1 MGNKTSQ
8 KVLLELLKDRD
19 RWVSGN
25 EIADSLG
32 VTRETIWKNIN
43 LLKKRGHQIQSQKN
57 LGYKYESSSKL
68 DEVVINFYKNKSV
81 DHVAVEEQVDST
93 QMYAKN
99 YLATHQ
105 VEKTFAVISEQQ
117 TQGYGRRGRSFYS
130 PKEQGL
136 YFSIVIPKPTFEIN
150 QVGLITTGVAYVIA
164 QTFKDFFP
172 EREFKLKW
180 VNDILMN
187 RRKVAGIIT
196 EAITEVESA
205 STQAFV
211 IGVGINLTT
220 PEFPE
225 ELQQKAGAIVAKNE
239 PNIDRNLIAAQLIN
253 TIVDNWQNYLDGSF
267 LSEYRKMSIVIGKPV
282 TLQVGTKQV
291 KGIATDIN
299 EYGNIV
305 VKLDEGQVKAFNN
318 GEITKVN
325 LDW

>member
-68 DEVVINFYKNKSV
+68 
-81 DHVAVEEQVDST
+81 VEEQVDST

-105 VEKTFAVISEQQ
+105 VEKAFAVISEQQ

-150 QVGLITTGVAYVIA
+150 QVGLITTGIAYVIA

-187 RRKVAGIIT
+187 QRKVAGIIT

-305 VKLDEGQVKAFNN
+305 VKLDDGQVKAFNN